1 MRLLLLLLGALV
13 ISSCVVQIEEER
25 PKHAKIK
32 RLPTKP
38 KKESVVKKTPSV
50 KKEKPKAGRERRH
63 KGKTP
68 TYLTPLKGKPVKE
81 GRGYF
86 IRSSCNK
93 FFRAVEAGKAIYV
106 GKDLKAYGW
115 TVIVKQRDGYLGVYT
130 RTGELFVKEG
140 EKIRR
145 RQLLGKVGKRKGI
158 CGIYFEL
165 RDRRGKPIRVVLTGG
180 R

>member
-1 MRLLLLLLGALV
+1 MRLLLLLLGALF

-25 PKHAKIK
+25 PKHVK
-32 RLPTKP
+32 
-38 KKESVVKKTPSV
+38 VKKAPHKSKREPSI
-50 KKEKPKAGRERRH
+50 KKPPRTKKKKPKAKVQKRPKGRV
-63 KGKTP
+63 P
-68 TYLTPLKGKPVKE
+68 TYLAPLKGKPVKE

-115 TVIVKQRDGYLGVYT
+115 TVIVRQRDGYLGVYT

-140 EKIRR
+140 EKIRK
-145 RQLLGKVGKRKGI
+145 RQLLGKVGKRKGV

-165 RDRRGKPIRVVLTGG
+165 RDGRGRPIRVVLTGG